1 MSTLTG
7 GKFLTFSLG
16 REEYGVSI
24 GLVKEINGMMDI
36 TPVPGAPQY
45 IKGVINLRGKIV
57 PVMDLRLRFGLPE
70 AEYTTRTCLIVFEVG
85 EKAKRLF
92 SIAVDG
98 VSEVLNIQTTEI
110 EPPARYS
117 EQNEQFLLGLGKAKA
132 KVVLLLDVSR
142 VTDVIMGD
150 GIDKLGGNSNVT

>member
-24 GLVKEINGMMDI
+24 GLVKEINGMMEI
-36 TPVPGAPQY
+36 TPVPGAPHY

-70 AEYTTRTCLIVFEVG
+70 AEYTARTCLIVFEVG
-85 EKAKRLF
+85 DNAKRLF

-98 VSEVLNIQTTEI
+98 VSEVLNIQTAEI

-117 EQNEQFLLGLGKAKA
+117 EQSEQFLLGLGKTKA
-132 KVVLLLDVSR
+132 KVVLLLDVLR
-142 VTDVIMGD
+142 VTDVI
-150 GIDKLGGNSNVT
+150 LGEIIEQAGGQI

>member
-1 MSTLTG
+1 MSTLIG

-36 TPVPGAPQY
+36 TPVPGAPGY

-70 AEYTTRTCLIVFEVG
+70 AEYTQRTCLIVFEVG

-92 SIAVDG
+92 SIAVDS
-98 VSEVLNIQTTEI
+98 VSEVLNIQTAEM
-110 EPPARYS
+110 EQPARYS
-117 EQNEQFLLGLGKAKA
+117 EQSEQYLLGLGKTRG
-132 KVVLLLDVSR
+132 KVVLLLDVAR
-142 VTDVIMGD
+142 VTDVILID
-150 GIDKLGGNSNVT
+150 GMEQVGGIV